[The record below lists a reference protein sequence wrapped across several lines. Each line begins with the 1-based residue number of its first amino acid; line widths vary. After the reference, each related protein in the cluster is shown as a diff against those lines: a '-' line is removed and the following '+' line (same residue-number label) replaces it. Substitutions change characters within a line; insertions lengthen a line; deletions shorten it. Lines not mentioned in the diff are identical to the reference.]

1 MMHKRGET
9 ENNICVNCKK
19 NKVEKSS
26 HILLCTNEKA
36 TEFYH
41 KKVKEELKKELEK
54 RHTSSILRD
63 TIIDILT
70 KWRQKQAIDYTD
82 YSQQYKIRDAV
93 LEQKKIGWTNFVLG
107 RFSPKWQISQDIYYT
122 EPNKQQSSQRWLT
135 AIVKKFL
142 LICWD
147 VWDFQNN
154 LIHRKVGRIDRVR
167 NKELCFQI

>member
-1 MMHKRGET
+1 MMHKRGEI

-54 RHTSSILRD
+54 RHTSPILRE

-70 KWRQKQAIDYTD
+70 KWRQRQTIDYND

-93 LEQKKIGWTNFVLG
+93 LEQKKNRVEQFCT
-107 RFSPKWQISQDIYYT
+107 WQIL
-122 EPNKQQSSQRWLT
+122 NKMANIT
-135 AIVKKFL
+135 
-142 LICWD
+142 
-147 VWDFQNN
+147 
-154 LIHRKVGRIDRVR
+154 RII
-167 NKELCFQI
+167 LCRI